1 MCDVYIACIYSIRY
15 KAELEIVKSN
25 VYEFASRTVN
35 LSTALLQIMPI
46 NKILLKYKT
55 QQLQNKLKQV
65 KRNRNRK
72 GQGAHTHKL
81 ERKCMISTT
90 TQIKNT

>member
-1 MCDVYIACIYSIRY
+1 MNLPHDNSTT
-15 KAELEIVKSN
+15 SN
-25 VYEFASRTVN
+25 HANQYNIF
-35 LSTALLQIMPI
+35 
-46 NKILLKYKT
+46 LLKYKT
-55 QQLQNKLKQV
+55 QQLQNKSKQV
-65 KRNRNRK
+65 KRNRNKK

>member
-1 MCDVYIACIYSIRY
+1 MNLPHDNSTTSNHANQYIYIPT
-15 KAELEIVKSN
+15 EIQNSTTAKQIKS
-25 VYEFASRTVN
+25 
-35 LSTALLQIMPI
+35 
-46 NKILLKYKT
+46 
-55 QQLQNKLKQV
+55 KQV
-65 KRNRNRK
+65 KRNRNKK